1 VDSGI
6 GYSNGD
12 VVQYTSEDGAR
23 SGSIKIV
30 NDGSGIGKGYY
41 KSSKGFLSEDMY
53 VHDGDYYQEYSYE
66 ILSKISVD
74 RYSDMFKKVMHT
86 AGTKFFGSA
95 LVVEEDN
102 VALSLSEISTG
113 EQIQFDSG
121 DSVSNV
127 NETINVGTTNPF
139 ANGDLVRYTT
149 DTGNSALTAN
159 YGGFGFIANVS
170 GSDFLGRPTFGVSN
184 STYEYSTV
192 VLDDYVQYLNVGG
205 GDPVGGLT
213 DGNYYY
219 VVFANSSGIKVSA
232 TVRGT
237 PITVTGVTPAGTH
250 AFNRRAL
257 SNNALYFVV
266 GTTSTTVKL
275 SMFSNGAS
283 VINITANGT
292 HSAPATSGHYLT
304 KTVEE

>member
-1 VDSGI
+1 
-6 GYSNGD
+6 
-12 VVQYTSEDGAR
+12 
-23 SGSIKIV
+23 
-30 NDGSGIGKGYY
+30 
-41 KSSKGFLSEDMY
+41 MY
-53 VHDGDYYQEYSYE
+53 IHDGDYYQEYSYE

-74 RYSDMFKKVMHT
+74 RYADMFKKVMHT

-95 LVVEEDN
+95 LIVEEDSLP
-102 VALSLSEISTG
+102 VTLSAISTG
-113 EQIQFDSG
+113 QEIQFRSDT
-121 DSVSNV
+121 NV
-127 NETINVGTTNPF
+127 NNTNETIDTGTNNPF

-159 YGGFGFIANVS
+159 YGGFGISANVS
-170 GSDFLGRPTFGVSN
+170 GSDFLGRPPIGRSN
-184 STYEYSTV
+184 STYQYSTV
-192 VLDDYVQYLNVGG
+192 VIDDYVQYLNAGG

-219 VVFANSSGIKVSA
+219 VVFANSTGIKVSA
-232 TVRGT
+232 TIRGT
-237 PITVTGVTPAGTH
+237 PITVTGVTPAGFH
-250 AFNRRAL
+250 GFNRRAL

-292 HSAPATSGHYLT
+292 ASAPDTTGHYLT
-304 KTVEE
+304 KTIEE